1 MSELELSEGEK
12 LDKIK
17 AHVKKHKGKYL
28 LGAAVTAVMGSN
40 YYIGKKIDEATRN
53 ALKKGAGAS
62 TRANDL
68 LKKFKKKTEFKQST

>member
-1 MSELELSEGEK
+1 MSELELLEGEK

-53 ALKKGAGAS
+53 ALKKGIVPKN
-62 TRANDL
+62 TNDL
-68 LKKFKKKTEFKQST
+68 LDKFKKKTEFKPST

>member
-53 ALKKGAGAS
+53 ALKKGIVPKS
-62 TRANDL
+62 TSDL
-68 LKKFKKKTEFKQST
+68 LDKFKKKTEFKPST

>member
-1 MSELELSEGEK
+1 MSELELLEGK
-12 LDKIK
+12 RLDKIK

-53 ALKKGAGAS
+53 ALKKGIVPKN
-62 TRANDL
+62 TNDL
-68 LKKFKKKTEFKQST
+68 LDKFKKKTEFKPST

>member
-53 ALKKGAGAS
+53 ALKKGIVPKN
-62 TRANDL
+62 TNDL
-68 LKKFKKKTEFKQST
+68 LDKFKKKTEFKPST

>member
-1 MSELELSEGEK
+1 MSELELLEGEK

-53 ALKKGAGAS
+53 ALKKGIVPKN
-62 TRANDL
+62 TNDL
-68 LKKFKKKTEFKQST
+68 LDKFKKKTEFKQST